1 MPPAG
6 PLIDPVLTPPPNRIS
21 FSRGVLTRVRVEDAG
36 EFEAA
41 VAANA
46 AHLRDWVPW
55 ADDPEGRHLRG
66 GGAEADWIGGVSYLY
81 ALRPNLEG
89 PVIGGLGLYRRVGDG
104 GIEIG
109 YWLAATHTGTGLATE
124 AVQALTTAALALT
137 DVTRVEI
144 HTDEA
149 NLPSAAIPQRL
160 RYRLVRI
167 EQVEARTPAETGR
180 LQVWVTP

>member
-1 MPPAG
+1 ME
-6 PLIDPVLTPPPNRIS
+6 PVLTPPPNRIA
-21 FSRGVLTRVRVEDAG
+21 FSRGVLTRVRVENAD

-46 AHLRDWVPW
+46 THLRDWVPW

-66 GGAEADWIGGVSYLY
+66 GGAEADWISGVSYLY
-81 ALRPNLEG
+81 AVRPSVDG

-104 GIEIG
+104 GIEVG
-109 YWLAATHTGTGLATE
+109 YWLDAGHLGAGLGTE
-124 AVQALTTAALALT
+124 AVEVLTAVALDLP

-149 NLPSAAIPQRL
+149 NLPSSAIPHRL
-160 RYRLVRI
+160 GFRLDRVDR
-167 EQVEARTPAETGR
+167 VEARTPAETGR
-180 LQVWVTP
+180 LQVWITP

>member
-1 MPPAG
+1 M
-6 PLIDPVLTPPPNRIS
+6 DPVLTPPPNRIP
-21 FSRGVLTRVRVEDAG
+21 FTRGVLTRVRVENAE

-66 GGAEADWIGGVSYLY
+66 GGAEADWLNGVSYLY
-81 ALRPNLEG
+81 AVRPADDG
-89 PVIGGLGLYRRVGDG
+89 PIIGGLGLYRRVGEG

-109 YWLAATHTGTGLATE
+109 YWLDVAHTGTGLATE
-124 AVQALTTAALALT
+124 AVGIVTTVALDLP

-144 HTDEA
+144 HNDEA

-160 RYRLVRI
+160 GYRLVRVD
-167 EQVEARTPAETGR
+167 EVEPRTAAETGR
-180 LQVWVTP
+180 LQVWITP

>member
-1 MPPAG
+1 M
-6 PLIDPVLTPPPNRIS
+6 
-21 FSRGVLTRVRVEDAG
+21 TRVRVENAA

-46 AHLRDWVPW
+46 EHLRDWVPW

-66 GGAEADWIGGVSYLY
+66 GGADTDWHNGISYLY
-81 ALRPNLEG
+81 AVRLAEDG
-89 PVIGGLGLYRRVGDG
+89 PIVGGAGLYRRVGHG

-109 YWLAATHTGTGLATE
+109 YWLDAAHTGTGLATACVQE
-124 AVQALTTAALALT
+124 LAAVALTLPE
-137 DVTRVEI
+137 VSRVEI

-149 NLPSAAIPQRL
+149 NLPSSAIPRRL
-160 RYRLVRI
+160 GYRLERVD
-167 EQVEARTPAETGR
+167 QVEARTPAETGR

>member
-1 MPPAG
+1 MV
-6 PLIDPVLTPPPNRIS
+6 PVLTPPPNRIA
-21 FSRGVLTRVRVEDAG
+21 FTRGELTRVRVENAE

-46 AHLRDWVPW
+46 THLRDWVPW
-55 ADDPEGRHLRG
+55 ADDPEGRHLRS
-66 GGAEADWIGGVSYLY
+66 GGAEADWVSGVSYLY
-81 ALRPNLEG
+81 AVRPSDAG

-109 YWLAATHTGTGLATE
+109 YWLDAAHTGTGLATE
-124 AVQALTTAALALT
+124 AVEVLTAVALALP
-137 DVTRVEI
+137 DVSRVEI

-149 NLPSAAIPQRL
+149 NLPSSAIPQRL
-160 RYRLVRI
+160 GYRLERVD
-167 EQVEARTPAETGR
+167 QVEPRTPAETGR